1 MKNKIV
7 VLYMISLLLIPIATA
22 DELGYD
28 NGPYSNGV
36 RINKADYWARVRFTP
51 TSDAIG
57 GILQQVKIYWC
68 NVCTNKTGKF
78 SILIYNCTATGYE
91 GNKFWFNSTDPNQLG
106 VYQSVDVS
114 SLNFVVGSDD
124 FCVEVRSQEDN
135 TDLYIFFGGNNSN
148 VDRSYH
154 HGYPDASWHSFVDLQ
169 EIVPSLRE
177 LAIRAIVTETTST
190 TTTTTSTTTTTT
202 STTTTTI
209 TTTTTT
215 TTTTSTTIPEETTTT
230 TQPTTTTTRPS
241 YAPTKRGGG
250 GGGPYGPN
258 RTKTCYDGI
267 RNCHHGS
274 CESGIDCGGPC
285 KPCPSCFDGIQNQGE
300 EGIDCGGPC
309 EKPCP
314 AIKVNVTTTIT
325 TTSTTSTTIP
335 EIKLPTECGEGCDRT
350 PHPENPFPDCSSCI
364 VALDCQSLCGVDN
377 VCDSAQYCYKLGE
390 DYYCGCCCQS
400 TTTTTIETPQIV
412 GRVIAFPPEGMAM
425 IGIFILFPLLLFFL
439 YKREKKKEREEG

>member
-7 VLYMISLLLIPIATA
+7 VLYMLSLLLIPIATA
-22 DELGYD
+22 DIELRYD
-28 NGPYSNGV
+28 NGRFFGGLLINDHYSG
-36 RINKADYWARVRFTP
+36 RVRFTS
-51 TSDAIG
+51 TIG
-57 GILQQVKIYWC
+57 GELSQVELHWYNQSYCCDSGSKFFILVNY
-68 NVCTNKTGKF
+68 
-78 SILIYNCTATGYE
+78 TGYTVRT
-91 GNKFWFNSTDPNQLG
+91 GN
-106 VYQSVDVS
+106 YSVDCS
-114 SLNFVVGSDD
+114 GWQSIPISNFSVYKGKD
-124 FCVEVRSQEDN
+124 FYVEVHSSEGDMCLSMAEDDPSVNRSEQYGYFPGEWK
-135 TDLYIFFGGNNSN
+135 S
-148 VDRSYH
+148 VDEVLNAQNW
-154 HGYPDASWHSFVDLQ
+154 P
-169 EIVPSLRE
+169 PCE
-177 LAIRAIVTETTST
+177 LAIIAIVTETSS
-190 TTTTTSTTTTTT
+190 TTTTTSTT
-202 STTTTTI
+202 STTI
-209 TTTTTT
+209 PT
-215 TTTTSTTIPEETTTT
+215 TTTTSTTSTTIPEGSTTT

-241 YAPTKRGGG
+241 YTSTKRGGG

-285 KPCPSCFDGIQNQGE
+285 LPCPSCFDGIQNQGE

-314 AIKVNVTTTIT
+314 VIKVNVTTTT
-325 TTSTTSTTIP
+325 TTTTTIP

-412 GRVIAFPPEGMAM
+412 GRVVAFPPEGMAM